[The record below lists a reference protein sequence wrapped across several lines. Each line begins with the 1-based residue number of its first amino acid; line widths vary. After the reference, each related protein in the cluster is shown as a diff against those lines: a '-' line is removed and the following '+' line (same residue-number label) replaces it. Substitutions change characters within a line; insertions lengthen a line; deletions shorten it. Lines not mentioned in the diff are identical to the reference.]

1 MSTPSRDDD
10 GGPIVWLLCVALALY
25 LLWITG

>member
-1 MSTPSRDDD
+1 MSTPTRDDE

>member
-1 MSTPSRDDD
+1 MSTPSREDE
-10 GGPIVWLLCVALALY
+10 GGPLIWMLCVALVIY